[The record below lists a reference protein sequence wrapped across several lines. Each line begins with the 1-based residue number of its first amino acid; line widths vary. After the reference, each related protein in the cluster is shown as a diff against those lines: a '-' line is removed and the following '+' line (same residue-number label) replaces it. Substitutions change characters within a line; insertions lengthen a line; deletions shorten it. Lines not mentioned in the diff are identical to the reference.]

1 MELFSKNNNLI
12 DIKNYVDKKILE
24 FIKNEKNEKLKEIM
38 IHSLT
43 DGKRIRPIICYLIFK
58 NYNNYLNF
66 DEEIFSKLILIPE
79 LLHNISLIID
89 DLPCMDNDIIRRGKE
104 TTHNKFGVLPSYIAI
119 SKIMYNISHYFRYE
133 LKINKQ
139 INFKNKKGK
148 IEKIWFR
155 DFILDYYVNILHNL
169 LEGQLEDLKFDNN
182 NQDLEYIYKINSNKT
197 APLFVIS
204 FILGYLTLIIFN
216 EDYVIEEYILD
227 ELKEVGT
234 IFGFIFQLNDDILDR
249 EEDIEKHKNLNL
261 SIHLGVEKSFT
272 EFEEKCI
279 LLKKKME
286 NLKLWDNN
294 FKEII
299 DLLKKRIT

>member
-12 DIKNYVDKKILE
+12 DIKNYIDKKILE

-43 DGKRIRPIICYLIFK
+43 DGKRIRPIICYLTFK

-139 INFKNKKGK
+139 INFKNKKGE
-148 IEKIWFR
+148 IEKIWLR
-155 DFILDYYVNILHNL
+155 DFILDYYVNILNNL
-169 LEGQLEDLKFDNN
+169 LEGQLEDLKFDNM

-204 FILGYLTLIIFN
+204 FILGYLSLIIYN
-216 EDYVIEEYILD
+216 EDFIIEEYILD

-249 EEDIEKHKNLNL
+249 EEDIEKTKNLNL
-261 SIHLGVEKSFT
+261 SIHLGVEKSLI
-272 EFEEKCI
+272 EFEDKCI
-279 LLKKKME
+279 IFKKKME
-286 NLKLWDNN
+286 KLKLWDNN